1 MAVTSLWRPALV
13 SRLGNPSGGSG
24 APGSGFA
31 VLRLHPREQN
41 AGLEKSLGVDSAL
54 AWNACCRFVFGASQA
69 GSLANVVELE
79 LVVVYS
85 KPNIQTS

>member
-1 MAVTSLWRPALV
+1 M
-13 SRLGNPSGGSG
+13 
-24 APGSGFA
+24 
-31 VLRLHPREQN
+31 
-41 AGLEKSLGVDSAL
+41 DSAL